1 MDSAP
6 FRPVPDTSGRISKI
20 FSLPKKTLF
29 QWYTF
34 GQNPHTTDNLRG
46 FLSKFN
52 ILSSPLRFNYG
63 FHNFWHSINWL
74 LSFSDRSC
82 VPNMIECILPHV
94 HGPLVTC
101 FHVSLHLLVQVQIYL
116 QIQFLRAC
124 NHDFAEGNH
133 FLHGL
138 TVLIK
143 SKIMKQK
150 DFTQGFFPPPGYI
163 CTPCSFMNTTIAL
176 HFRTYLFVM

>member
-1 MDSAP
+1 MERCQMFLLRCSKWIQHH
-6 FRPVPDTSGRISKI
+6 SGRFRTLPAEFQI
-20 FSLPKKTLF
+20 FTLPKKTLF

-52 ILSSPLRFNYG
+52 ILSSPFRFNYG

-101 FHVSLHLLVQVQIYL
+101 VLFTSLYILCK
-116 QIQFLRAC
+116 F
-124 NHDFAEGNH
+124 
-133 FLHGL
+133 
-138 TVLIK
+138 K
-143 SKIMKQK
+143 STCKFSFYGHAIMTSRKVTIF
-150 DFTQGFFPPPGYI
+150 FTD
-163 CTPCSFMNTTIAL
+163 S
-176 HFRTYLFVM
+176 RSS

>member
-1 MDSAP
+1 MERCQMFLLRCSKWIQHH
-6 FRPVPDTSGRISKI
+6 SGR
-20 FSLPKKTLF
+20 FRTLPAEFQNFFLPKKTLF

-34 GQNPHTTDNLRG
+34 GQNPHTTDDLRG

-101 FHVSLHLLVQVQIYL
+101 VLFTSLYI
-116 QIQFLRAC
+116 FLC
-124 NHDFAEGNH
+124 KF
-133 FLHGL
+133 
-138 TVLIK
+138 K
-143 SKIMKQK
+143 STCKFSFYGPAIMTSRRVTIF
-150 DFTQGFFPPPGYI
+150 FTD
-163 CTPCSFMNTTIAL
+163 S
-176 HFRTYLFVM
+176 RSS